1 MKKII
6 AIVLIAVMAL
16 AAFTA
21 CKKNDNKPAEDVKG
35 EGVMTHEQYVA
46 AEIGAEV
53 VVETYV
59 QAKQSWWDNK
69 GTFYT
74 QDKDGAYFIY
84 EMGCTEEEYN
94 KLVPGTKSKV
104 TGHKAQWPEST
115 GIIEIIDAKFEI
127 EEGNYVAEAFDATAL
142 FGTDDLAKHMAEYFT
157 VKSAVIEA
165 MDEEGAAFWYN
176 WDNSGE
182 DGSDLYFKVKIGEKT
197 YTFTVESYL
206 CDKTTEVYNAVKNLK
221 VGDTVD
227 ILGFLYW
234 YEGVNPHVTGITV
247 K

>member
-21 CKKNDNKPAEDVKG
+21 CKKNDNKHAEDVKG
-35 EGVMTHEQYVA
+35 AGVMTHEQYVA

-94 KLVPGTKSKV
+94 KLVPGTKIKV

>member
-1 MKKII
+1 MEENEMKKII

-74 QDKDGAYFIY
+74 QD
-84 EMGCTEEEYN
+84 T
-94 KLVPGTKSKV
+94 
-104 TGHKAQWPEST
+104 
-115 GIIEIIDAKFEI
+115 
-127 EEGNYVAEAFDATAL
+127 TAL
-142 FGTDDLAKHMAEYFT
+142 TSSMRWAAPR
-157 VKSAVIEA
+157 KSTTSSFPAPRSRSPVIRL
-165 MDEEGAAFWYN
+165 
-176 WDNSGE
+176 SGPKAPA
-182 DGSDLYFKVKIGEKT
+182 S
-197 YTFTVESYL
+197 SR
-206 CDKTTEVYNAVKNLK
+206 
-221 VGDTVD
+221 
-227 ILGFLYW
+227 
-234 YEGVNPHVTGITV
+234 
-247 K
+247 